1 MRSQPW
7 VGLPCDRRML
17 GQHPIHTAGEKYVR
31 AVVDGAGALPVLLPS
46 LVPPLPLRELLAGL
60 DGLLLTGAT
69 SNIEPHHYAEAGDDE
84 KRDPAR
90 DASTLSLVPLAIEMR
105 VPVLALCRGL
115 QEVNVALGG
124 TLHQQVHAV
133 DGYADHRE
141 DLDDPLDVQYAPVH
155 PVRLAPGGL
164 LAGIAGATE
173 AQVNSLH
180 GQGIHRLGRG
190 LVVEATAP
198 DGLVEA
204 VRLGQGRYDPDDAFL
219 LAVQWHPEWKVR
231 DNPFYLGTFEAFAA
245 ACRARRARRAQTQEA

>member
-7 VGLPCDRRML
+7 VGLPCDRWML
-17 GQHPIHTAGEKYVR
+17 GLHPIHTAGEKYVR

-141 DLDDPLDVQYAPVH
+141 DLDAPLDVQYGPAH
-155 PVRLAPGGL
+155 PVDLVTGGL
-164 LAGIAGATE
+164 LERINGGPRAE
-173 AQVNSLH
+173 VNSLH
-180 GQGIHRLGRG
+180 GQGIARLGRG
-190 LVVEATAP
+190 LAIEATAP

-204 VRLGQGRYDPDDAFL
+204 VRLESEDTFL

-231 DNPFYLGTFEAFAA
+231 DNPFSLGIFEAFGA
-245 ACRARRARRAQTQEA
+245 ACRRRRARRAEPQAA